1 MKDINLTYLRRRYG
15 GHYVALWKGR
25 VVAASRSNASLLKK
39 ILPMY
44 RTRRVALMFVP
55 PKGMACVYQLSS

>member
-1 MKDINLTYLRRRYG
+1 MKRFDLNYLRSRYG

-25 VVAASRSNASLLKK
+25 VVACSRSNAALMKK

-44 RTRRVALMFVP
+44 RTRPLELMFVP
-55 PKGMACVYQLSS
+55 PKGVFCAY